1 MTNSIVNFK
10 LDTNQVEQKL
20 QKEARTMN
28 QIAEPLK
35 IKKTTFKN
43 RIIKG
48 AMSEA
53 LANQAGQPNHLHLG
67 LYEAWAK
74 GGLGCAI
81 TGNVMVDY
89 RAKNEPG
96 VVVMET
102 ERDLTKLK
110 EWADVGKKYGMV
122 QLIQLS
128 HPGRQC
134 PKGLNKETVA
144 PSAVPFSSLLATT
157 FATPRVLREDEILD
171 IIQRFATSAVI
182 CEKAGFEGIQLH
194 GAHGYLISEFLSP
207 LTNKRSDQWG
217 GSIENRMRFLL
228 EIYKAVRA
236 ATSDDFIISVK
247 LNSAD
252 FQRGGITEE
261 EVVAVF
267 KAIDAAG
274 IDLIEISG
282 GTYEAPAMAGAK
294 AEKRKQSSIAR
305 EAYFLDFA
313 EKIRKEVKC
322 HLMVTGGFRT
332 VVGMNAALDSG
343 ACEFIG
349 IARPLAV
356 ETDLTDR
363 LIAGKDVRYAVE
375 QIKTG
380 IPFVDKMAIM
390 EIIWY
395 AAQFKAI
402 GEGKKPNPKLSPFK
416 VFLGYAKNNI
426 KAVVQGRINSR
437 KSA

>member
-1 MTNSIVNFK
+1 
-10 LDTNQVEQKL
+10 
-20 QKEARTMN
+20 MN

-81 TGNVMVDY
+81 TGNVMVDA

-96 VVVMET
+96 VVIVET
-102 ERDLTKLK
+102 ERDLAKLK
-110 EWADVGKKYGMV
+110 QWADLGKQHGMV

-144 PSAVPFSSLLATT
+144 PSAVPFSAMLATT
-157 FATPRVLREDEILD
+157 FATPRALREDEILD
-171 IIQRFATSAVI
+171 LIQRFATSAAI
-182 CEKAGFEGIQLH
+182 CEKAGFEGVQLH

-207 LTNKRSDQWG
+207 LTNKRTDQWG
-217 GSIENRMRFLL
+217 GSIENRTRFLL

-236 ATSDDFIISVK
+236 ATSESFIISVK

-252 FQRGGITEE
+252 FQKGGITEE
-261 EVVAVF
+261 EVISVF
-267 KAIDAAG
+267 KAIDEAG

-294 AEKRKQSSIAR
+294 SNQRKESTIAR

-322 HLMVTGGFRT
+322 KLMVTGGFRT
-332 VVGMNAALDSG
+332 VKGMNAALESG
-343 ACEFIG
+343 ACDFIG

-363 LIAGKDVRYAVE
+363 LIAGQDVKYAVNP
-375 QIKTG
+375 IKTG

-402 GEGKKPNPKLSPFK
+402 GEGKAPNPKLSPLK
-416 VFLGYAKNNI
+416 VFLNYAKGNI
-426 KAVVQGRINSR
+426 KAIIQGKVNSR

>member
-1 MTNSIVNFK
+1 MSHIAAP
-10 LDTNQVEQKL
+10 L
-20 QKEARTMN
+20 QIRN
-28 QIAEPLK
+28 
-35 IKKTTFKN
+35 TTFKN

-53 LANQAGQPNHLHLG
+53 LANHAGQPNRLHLG

-81 TGNVMVDY
+81 TGNVMVDF

-96 VVVMET
+96 VVVVES
-102 ERDLTKLK
+102 ERDMAELSQ
-110 EWADVGKKYGMV
+110 WAALGKQYGMV
-122 QLIQLS
+122 QLVQLS

-144 PSAVPFSSLLATT
+144 PSAVPFSPMLATT
-157 FATPRVLREDEILD
+157 FGTPRELREDEILD
-171 IIQRFATSAVI
+171 IIQRFARAAQI
-182 CEKAGFEGIQLH
+182 CEKAGFEGVQLH
-194 GAHGYLISEFLSP
+194 GAHGYLISQFLSP
-207 LTNKRSDQWG
+207 LTNKRQDQWG

-228 EIYKAVRA
+228 EIYQAVRA
-236 ATSDDFIISVK
+236 ATSDNFIISVK

-261 EVVAVF
+261 DVITVF

-294 AEKRKQSSIAR
+294 EDKRKASTIAR

-313 EKIRKEVKC
+313 EKIRQQVSC

-332 VVGMNAALDSG
+332 AQGMNAALDSG
-343 ACEFIG
+343 ACDFIG
-349 IARPLAV
+349 IARPFAV
-356 ETDLTDR
+356 ETDLTER
-363 LIAGKDVRYAVE
+363 LLVGQDVRYAVDK
-375 QIKTG
+375 IKTG
-380 IPFVDKMAIM
+380 IPMVDKMAIM

-395 AAQFKAI
+395 AAQFKTIAQ
-402 GEGKKPNPKLSPFK
+402 GKQPNPKLSPLK
-416 VFLGYAKNNI
+416 VFFHYVKGNL
-426 KAVVQGRINSR
+426 KAVIQGQINSR

>member
-1 MTNSIVNFK
+1 MSH
-10 LDTNQVEQKL
+10 LA
-20 QKEARTMN
+20 EATTIRN
-28 QIAEPLK
+28 
-35 IKKTTFKN
+35 TTFKN
-43 RIIKG
+43 RIIKA

-53 LANQAGQPNHLHLG
+53 LANDAGQPSQLHFN

-81 TGNVMVDY
+81 TGNVMVDF

-96 VVVMET
+96 VVVVES
-102 ERDLTKLK
+102 ERDLAKLQQ
-110 EWADVGKKYGMV
+110 WAELGKKYGMV

-144 PSAVPFSSLLATT
+144 PSAVAFSPMLATT
-157 FATPRVLREDEILD
+157 FGTPRELREDEIHD
-171 IIQRFATSAVI
+171 ILQRFATSAQI

-194 GAHGYLISEFLSP
+194 GAHGYLISQFLSP
-207 LTNKRSDQWG
+207 LTNKRQDQWG

-236 ATSDDFIISVK
+236 ATSDQFIISVK

-261 EVVAVF
+261 EVVTVF

-294 AEKRKQSSIAR
+294 EDKRKASTIAR

-313 EKIRKEVKC
+313 EKIRKEVQC

-332 VVGMNAALDSG
+332 VEGMNAALDSG

-363 LIAGKDVRYAVE
+363 LIAGQDVRYAVNK
-375 QIKTG
+375 IKTG
-380 IPFVDKMAIM
+380 IPMVDKMAIM
-390 EIIWY
+390 EIIWD
-395 AAQFKAI
+395 AAQFKDLAR
-402 GEGKKPNPKLSPFK
+402 GKRPNPKLSPLK
-416 VFLGYAKNNI
+416 VFLKYAKNNI
-426 KAVVQGRINSR
+426 TAIIKGQINSR
-437 KSA
+437 RSA

>member
-1 MTNSIVNFK
+1 MS
-10 LDTNQVEQKL
+10 
-20 QKEARTMN
+20 
-28 QIAEPLK
+28 QIAEQ
-35 IKKTTFKN
+35 IQIRNTTFKN
-43 RIIKG
+43 RVIKG

-53 LANQAGQPNHLHLG
+53 LANTAGEPNHLHLG
-67 LYEAWAK
+67 LYGAWAK

-81 TGNVMVDY
+81 TGNVMVDA

-96 VVVMET
+96 VVIVET
-102 ERDLTKLK
+102 ERDLAKLK
-110 EWADVGKKYGMV
+110 QWADLGKQHGMV

-144 PSAVPFSSLLATT
+144 PSAVPFSAMLATT
-157 FATPRVLREDEILD
+157 FATPRALREDEILD
-171 IIQRFATSAVI
+171 LIQRFATSAVI
-182 CEKAGFEGIQLH
+182 CEKAGFEGVQLH

-207 LTNKRSDQWG
+207 LTNKRTDQWG
-217 GSIENRMRFLL
+217 GSIENRTRFLL

-236 ATSDDFIISVK
+236 ATSENFIISVK

-252 FQRGGITEE
+252 FQKGGITEE
-261 EVVAVF
+261 EVISVF
-267 KAIDAAG
+267 KAIDEAG

-294 AEKRKQSSIAR
+294 SNQRKESTIAR

-322 HLMVTGGFRT
+322 KLMVTGGFRT
-332 VVGMNAALDSG
+332 VKGMNAALESG
-343 ACEFIG
+343 ACDFIG

-363 LIAGKDVRYAVE
+363 LIAGQDVKYAVNA
-375 QIKTG
+375 IKTG

-402 GEGKKPNPKLSPFK
+402 GEGKAPNPKLSPLK
-416 VFLGYAKNNI
+416 VFLNYAKGNI
-426 KAVVQGRINSR
+426 KAIIQGKVNSR

>member
-1 MTNSIVNFK
+1 MS
-10 LDTNQVEQKL
+10 
-20 QKEARTMN
+20 
-28 QIAEPLK
+28 QIAEQ
-35 IKKTTFKN
+35 IQIRNTTFKN

-53 LANQAGQPNHLHLG
+53 LANMAGEPNHLHLG
-67 LYEAWAK
+67 LYAAWAK

-96 VVVMET
+96 VVVVEN
-102 ERDLTKLK
+102 ERDLAKLK
-110 EWADVGKKYGMV
+110 QWADLGKQHGMV

-134 PKGLNKETVA
+134 PKGLNRETVA
-144 PSAVPFSSLLATT
+144 PSAVPFSAMLSTT
-157 FATPRVLREDEILD
+157 FATPRELREDEILD
-171 IIQRFATSAVI
+171 IIQRFATSAAV
-182 CEKAGFEGIQLH
+182 CEKAGFEGVQLH

-207 LTNKRSDQWG
+207 LTNNRQDQWG
-217 GSIENRMRFLL
+217 GSIENRTRFLL

-236 ATSDDFIISVK
+236 ATSNDFIISVK

-252 FQRGGITEE
+252 FQKGGITEQ
-261 EVVAVF
+261 EVVSVF
-267 KAIDAAG
+267 KAIDEAG

-294 AEKRKQSSIAR
+294 SNQRKESTIAR

-313 EKIRKEVKC
+313 EMIRKHVNCK
-322 HLMVTGGFRT
+322 LMVTGGFRT
-332 VVGMNAALDSG
+332 VKGMNDALSSG
-343 ACEFIG
+343 ACDFIG
-349 IARPLAV
+349 LARPLAV

-363 LIAGKDVRYAVE
+363 LIAGNDVRYAVKP
-375 QIKTG
+375 IKTG
-380 IPFVDKMAIM
+380 IPLVDKMAIM

-402 GEGKKPNPKLSPFK
+402 GEGKSPNPNLSPLK
-416 VFLGYAKNNI
+416 VFFKYLKGNLT
-426 KAVVQGRINSR
+426 AVVKGQLNSR

>member
-1 MTNSIVNFK
+1 MSKIADSI
-10 LDTNQVEQKL
+10 
-20 QKEARTMN
+20 
-28 QIAEPLK
+28 QIRN
-35 IKKTTFKN
+35 TTFKN

-53 LANQAGQPNHLHLG
+53 LANVAGEPNDLHLG
-67 LYEAWAK
+67 LYDAWGV

-81 TGNVMVDY
+81 TGNVMVDF

-96 VVVMET
+96 VVVVEN
-102 ERDLTKLK
+102 ERDLPKLK
-110 EWADVGKKYGMV
+110 AWAELGKRHGMV

-144 PSAVPFSSLLATT
+144 PSAVPFSALLSTT
-157 FATPRVLREDEILD
+157 FATPRALEHEEILD
-171 IIQRFATSAVI
+171 LIQRFATSAAV
-182 CEKAGFEGIQLH
+182 CEKAGFEGVQLH

-207 LTNKRSDQWG
+207 LTNKRRDEWG

-236 ATSDDFIISVK
+236 ATSEDFIISVK

-261 EVVAVF
+261 EVIQVF
-267 KAIDAAG
+267 KAIDDAG

-294 AEKRKQSSIAR
+294 AEQRKSSTIAR

-322 HLMVTGGFRT
+322 KLMVTGGFRT
-332 VVGMNAALDSG
+332 VKGMNDALASG
-343 ACEFIG
+343 ACDFIG

-363 LIAGKDVRYAVE
+363 LIAGQDVRYAVKP
-375 QIKTG
+375 IKTG
-380 IPFVDKMAIM
+380 IPFIDKMAIM

-402 GEGKKPNPKLSPFK
+402 GKGEQPNPKLSPLK
-416 VFLGYAKNNI
+416 VFLSYAKGNVKSI
-426 KAVVQGRINSR
+426 IQGRVNSR

>member
-1 MTNSIVNFK
+1 MSHLAEAISIRN
-10 LDTNQVEQKL
+10 T
-20 QKEARTMN
+20 
-28 QIAEPLK
+28 P
-35 IKKTTFKN
+35 FKN

-53 LANQAGQPNHLHLG
+53 LANDAGQPGQLHLG

-81 TGNVMVDY
+81 TGNVMVDF

-96 VVVMET
+96 VVVIES
-102 ERDLTKLK
+102 ERDLVQLK
-110 EWADVGKKYGMV
+110 QWAEIGKQHGMV

-144 PSAVPFSSLLATT
+144 PSAVPFSPMLATT
-157 FATPRVLREDEILD
+157 FGTPRELLEEEILD
-171 IIQRFATSAVI
+171 IIQRFATSAQI
-182 CEKAGFEGIQLH
+182 CEKAGFEGVQLH
-194 GAHGYLISEFLSP
+194 GAHGYLISQFLSP
-207 LTNKRSDQWG
+207 LTNKRQDQWG

-236 ATSDDFIISVK
+236 VTSDRFIISVK

-252 FQRGGITEE
+252 FQRGGITED
-261 EVVAVF
+261 EVIAVF
-267 KAIDAAG
+267 KAIDTAG

-294 AEKRKQSSIAR
+294 ADKRKISTIAR

-313 EKIRKEVKC
+313 EQIRQQVKC

-332 VVGMNAALDSG
+332 VEGMNAALDSG
-343 ACEFIG
+343 ACDFIG

-356 ETDLTDR
+356 ETDLTNR
-363 LIAGKDVRYAVE
+363 LIAGEDVRYAVDK
-375 QIKTG
+375 IKTG
-380 IPFVDKMAIM
+380 IPMVDKMAIM

-395 AAQFKAI
+395 AAQFKEIAR
-402 GEGKKPNPKLSPFK
+402 GKRPNPKLSPLK
-416 VFLGYAKNNI
+416 VFFKYAKGNI
-426 KAVVQGRINSR
+426 TAMIKGRVNSR
-437 KSA
+437 RSA

>member
-1 MTNSIVNFK
+1 MSHIAAP
-10 LDTNQVEQKL
+10 L
-20 QKEARTMN
+20 QIRN
-28 QIAEPLK
+28 
-35 IKKTTFKN
+35 TTFKN

-53 LANQAGQPNHLHLG
+53 LANHAGQPNRLHLG

-81 TGNVMVDY
+81 TGNVMVDF

-96 VVVMET
+96 VVVVES
-102 ERDLTKLK
+102 ERDMAELSQ
-110 EWADVGKKYGMV
+110 WAALGKQYRMV
-122 QLIQLS
+122 QLVQLS

-144 PSAVPFSSLLATT
+144 PSAVPFSPMLATT
-157 FATPRVLREDEILD
+157 FGTPRELREDEILD
-171 IIQRFATSAVI
+171 IIQRFARAAQV
-182 CEKAGFEGIQLH
+182 CEKVGFEGVQLH
-194 GAHGYLISEFLSP
+194 GAHGYLISQFLSP
-207 LTNKRSDQWG
+207 LTNKRQDQWG
-217 GSIENRMRFLL
+217 GSVENRMRFLL
-228 EIYKAVRA
+228 EIYQAVRA
-236 ATSDDFIISVK
+236 ATSDNFIISVK

-261 EVVAVF
+261 DVIAVF

-294 AEKRKQSSIAR
+294 EDKRKASTIAR

-313 EKIRKEVKC
+313 EKIRQQVSC

-332 VVGMNAALDSG
+332 AQGMNAALDSG
-343 ACEFIG
+343 ACDFIG
-349 IARPLAV
+349 IARPFAV
-356 ETDLTDR
+356 ETDLTER
-363 LIAGKDVRYAVE
+363 LLVGQDVRYAVDK
-375 QIKTG
+375 IKTG
-380 IPFVDKMAIM
+380 IPMVDKMAIM

-395 AAQFKAI
+395 AAQFKTIAQ
-402 GEGKKPNPKLSPFK
+402 GKQPNPKLSPLK
-416 VFLGYAKNNI
+416 VFFHYVKGNL
-426 KAVVQGRINSR
+426 KAVIQGQINSR

>member
-1 MTNSIVNFK
+1 MS
-10 LDTNQVEQKL
+10 
-20 QKEARTMN
+20 
-28 QIAEPLK
+28 QIADS
-35 IKKTTFKN
+35 IQIRNTTFKN

-53 LANQAGQPNHLHLG
+53 LANYDGQPNDLHIG

-81 TGNVMVDY
+81 TGNVMVNIA
-89 RAKNEPG
+89 AKNEPG
-96 VVVMET
+96 VVVIET
-102 ERDLTKLK
+102 ERDLAKLQQ
-110 EWADVGKKYGMV
+110 WAAVGKKYGMV

-144 PSAVPFSSLLATT
+144 PSAVPFSPMLATM
-157 FATPRVLREDEILD
+157 FGTPRELKHEEILD
-171 IIQRFATSAVI
+171 IIQRFATAAAI
-182 CEKAGFEGIQLH
+182 CEKAGFEGVQLH
-194 GAHGYLISEFLSP
+194 GAHGYLISQFLSP
-207 LTNKRSDQWG
+207 LTNKRTDQWG
-217 GSIENRMRFLL
+217 GSIENRSRFLL

-236 ATSDDFIISVK
+236 ATSENFIISVK

-261 EVVAVF
+261 DVITVF

-294 AEKRKQSSIAR
+294 AESRKASTIAR
-305 EAYFLDFA
+305 EAYFLEFA
-313 EKIRKEVKC
+313 EKIRQHVSCK
-322 HLMVTGGFRT
+322 LMVTGGFRT
-332 VVGMNAALDSG
+332 VAGMNAALESG
-343 ACEFIG
+343 ACDFIG

-363 LIAGKDVRYAVE
+363 LIAGNDVRYAVN

-380 IPFVDKMAIM
+380 IPMVDKMAIM

-402 GEGKKPNPKLSPFK
+402 GQGKKPNPKLSPLL
-416 VFLGYAKNNI
+416 VFLKYAKGNI
-426 KAVVQGRINSR
+426 KAVMKGRVNSR

>member
-1 MTNSIVNFK
+1 MSH
-10 LDTNQVEQKL
+10 LA
-20 QKEARTMN
+20 EATTIGN
-28 QIAEPLK
+28 I
-35 IKKTTFKN
+35 TFKN
-43 RIIKG
+43 RIIKA

-53 LANQAGQPNHLHLG
+53 LANDAGQPSQLHFN

-81 TGNVMVDY
+81 TGNVMVDF

-96 VVVMET
+96 VVVIES
-102 ERDLTKLK
+102 ERDLAKLQQ
-110 EWADVGKKYGMV
+110 WAEIGKQHGMV

-144 PSAVPFSSLLATT
+144 PSAVPFSPVLATT
-157 FATPRVLREDEILD
+157 FGTPRELGEDEILD
-171 IIQRFATSAVI
+171 IIQRFATSAQI
-182 CEKAGFEGIQLH
+182 CEKAGFEGVQLH
-194 GAHGYLISEFLSP
+194 GAHGYLISQFLSP
-207 LTNKRSDQWG
+207 LTNKRQDQWG

-236 ATSDDFIISVK
+236 ATSEQFIISVK

-252 FQRGGITEE
+252 FQRGGITED
-261 EVVAVF
+261 EVIAVF
-267 KAIDAAG
+267 KAIDEAG

-294 AEKRKQSSIAR
+294 ADKRKVSTIAR

-313 EKIRKEVKC
+313 ENIRKQVKC

-332 VVGMNAALDSG
+332 VAGMNAALDSG

-363 LIAGKDVRYAVE
+363 LIAGQDVRYAVDK
-375 QIKTG
+375 IKTG
-380 IPFVDKMAIM
+380 IPMVDKMAIM

-395 AAQFKAI
+395 AAQFKDIAQ
-402 GEGKKPNPKLSPFK
+402 GKRPNPKLSPLK
-416 VFLGYAKNNI
+416 VFFKYATGNI
-426 KAVVQGRINSR
+426 TAIIKGQINSR
-437 KSA
+437 RSA

>member
-1 MTNSIVNFK
+1 MSH
-10 LDTNQVEQKL
+10 LA
-20 QKEARTMN
+20 EATTIGN
-28 QIAEPLK
+28 V
-35 IKKTTFKN
+35 TFKN
-43 RIIKG
+43 RIIKA

-53 LANQAGQPNHLHLG
+53 LANDAGQPSQLHFN

-81 TGNVMVDY
+81 TGNVMVDF

-96 VVVMET
+96 VVVIES
-102 ERDLTKLK
+102 ERDLAKLQQ
-110 EWADVGKKYGMV
+110 WAEIGKQHGMV

-144 PSAVPFSSLLATT
+144 PSAVPFSPVLATT
-157 FATPRVLREDEILD
+157 FGTPRELGEDEILD
-171 IIQRFATSAVI
+171 IIQRFATSAQI
-182 CEKAGFEGIQLH
+182 CEKAGFEGVQLH
-194 GAHGYLISEFLSP
+194 GAHGYLISQFLSP
-207 LTNKRSDQWG
+207 LTNKRQDQWG

-236 ATSDDFIISVK
+236 ATSDQFIISVK

-252 FQRGGITEE
+252 FQRGGITED
-261 EVVAVF
+261 EVIAVF
-267 KAIDAAG
+267 KAIDEAG

-294 AEKRKQSSIAR
+294 ADKRKVSTIAR

-313 EKIRKEVKC
+313 ENIRKQVKC

-332 VVGMNAALDSG
+332 VAGMNAALDSG

-363 LIAGKDVRYAVE
+363 LIAGQDVRYAVDK
-375 QIKTG
+375 IKTG
-380 IPFVDKMAIM
+380 IPMVDKMAIM

-395 AAQFKAI
+395 AAQFKEIAQ
-402 GEGKKPNPKLSPFK
+402 GKRPNPKLSPLK
-416 VFLGYAKNNI
+416 VFLKYATGNI
-426 KAVVQGRINSR
+426 TAIVKGQINSR
-437 KSA
+437 RSA

>member
-1 MTNSIVNFK
+1 MSH
-10 LDTNQVEQKL
+10 LA
-20 QKEARTMN
+20 EAISVRN
-28 QIAEPLK
+28 V
-35 IKKTTFKN
+35 TFKN

-53 LANQAGQPNHLHLG
+53 LANYEGQPNHLHFG

-81 TGNVMVDY
+81 TGNVMVDF

-96 VVVMET
+96 VVVVET
-102 ERDLTKLK
+102 ERDLPALK
-110 EWADVGKKYGMV
+110 KWADIGKQYGMV

-134 PKGLNKETVA
+134 PKGLNKETVSA
-144 PSAVPFSSLLATT
+144 SAVPFSPLLATT
-157 FATPRVLREDEILD
+157 FGTPRELREEEILD
-171 IIQRFATSAVI
+171 IIHRFAEAARI
-182 CEKAGFEGIQLH
+182 CEKAGFEGVQLH
-194 GAHGYLISEFLSP
+194 GAHGYLISQFLSP
-207 LTNKRSDQWG
+207 LTNKRQDQWG

-236 ATSDDFIISVK
+236 ATSESFIVSVK

-261 EVVAVF
+261 EVIQVF
-267 KAIDAAG
+267 KAIDDAG
-274 IDLIEISG
+274 IDLIEVSG

-294 AEKRKQSSIAR
+294 ADKRKVSTIAR

-313 EKIRKEVKC
+313 EKVRKEVKC
-322 HLMVTGGFRT
+322 HIMVTGGFRT
-332 VVGMNAALDSG
+332 VSGMNAALDSG

-363 LIAGKDVRYAVE
+363 LIAGQDVRYAVE

-380 IPFVDKMAIM
+380 IPMVDKMAIM
-390 EIIWY
+390 EILWY

-402 GEGKKPNPKLSPFK
+402 GEGKKPNPKLSPLK
-416 VFLGYAKNNI
+416 VFFHYAKNNV
-426 KAVVQGRINSR
+426 KAVIQGRVNSR

>member
-1 MTNSIVNFK
+1 MTMS
-10 LDTNQVEQKL
+10 
-20 QKEARTMN
+20 
-28 QIAEPLK
+28 QIADS
-35 IKKTTFKN
+35 IQIRNTTFKN

-53 LANQAGQPNHLHLG
+53 LANDAGQPNDLLIG

-74 GGLGCAI
+74 GSLGCAI
-81 TGNVMVDY
+81 TGNVMVNVG
-89 RAKNEPG
+89 AKNEPG
-96 VVVMET
+96 VVAIET
-102 ERDLTKLK
+102 ERDLEKLK
-110 EWADVGKKYGMV
+110 QWAAVGKKHGMV

-144 PSAVPFSSLLATT
+144 PSAVPFSPMLAAM
-157 FATPRVLREDEILD
+157 FGTPRELKHEEILD
-171 IIQRFATSAVI
+171 IIQRFATAAAV
-182 CEKAGFEGIQLH
+182 CEKAGFEGVQLH
-194 GAHGYLISEFLSP
+194 GAHGYLISQFLSP
-207 LTNKRSDQWG
+207 LTNKRTDQWG
-217 GSIENRMRFLL
+217 GSIENRMRFL
-228 EIYKAVRA
+228 IDAYQAVRD
-236 ATSDDFIISVK
+236 ATSENFIISVK

-261 EVVAVF
+261 DVITVF

-274 IDLIEISG
+274 IDIIEISG

-294 AEKRKQSSIAR
+294 AEKRKASTIAR
-305 EAYFLDFA
+305 EAYFLEFA
-313 EKIRKEVKC
+313 EKIRQHVACK
-322 HLMVTGGFRT
+322 LMVTGGFRT
-332 VVGMNAALDSG
+332 VEGMNAALESG
-343 ACEFIG
+343 ACDFIG

-356 ETDLTDR
+356 EVDLTDR
-363 LIAGKDVRYAVE
+363 LIAGHDVRYAVN

-402 GEGKKPNPKLSPFK
+402 GQGKKPNPKLSPLL
-416 VFLGYAKNNI
+416 VFLNYAKGNI
-426 KAVVQGRINSR
+426 KAVVKGRVNSR

>member
-1 MTNSIVNFK
+1 MIMS
-10 LDTNQVEQKL
+10 
-20 QKEARTMN
+20 
-28 QIAEPLK
+28 QIADS
-35 IKKTTFKN
+35 IQIRNTTFKN

-53 LANQAGQPNHLHLG
+53 LANDAGQPNDVLIG

-74 GGLGCAI
+74 GGLGCAV
-81 TGNVMVDY
+81 TGNVMVNIE
-89 RAKNEPG
+89 AKNEPG
-96 VVVMET
+96 VVAIET
-102 ERDLTKLK
+102 ERDLEKLK
-110 EWADVGKKYGMV
+110 QWAAVGKKYGMV

-144 PSAVPFSSLLATT
+144 PSAVPFSPVLATM
-157 FATPRVLREDEILD
+157 FGTPRELTHEEILD
-171 IIQRFATSAVI
+171 IVQRFATAAAV
-182 CEKAGFEGIQLH
+182 CEKAGFEGVQFH
-194 GAHGYLISEFLSP
+194 GAHGYLISQFLSP
-207 LTNKRSDQWG
+207 LTNKRTDQWG

-228 EIYKAVRA
+228 EIYRAVRA
-236 ATSDDFIISVK
+236 ATSEDFIISVK

-261 EVVAVF
+261 DVITVF

-274 IDLIEISG
+274 VDIIEISG
-282 GTYEAPAMAGAK
+282 GTYEAPAMAGVK
-294 AEKRKQSSIAR
+294 AEKRKASTIAR
-305 EAYFLDFA
+305 EAYFLEFA
-313 EKIRKEVKC
+313 EKIREHVSCK
-322 HLMVTGGFRT
+322 LMVTGGFRT
-332 VVGMNAALDSG
+332 VAGMNAALASG
-343 ACEFIG
+343 ACDFIG

-356 ETDLTDR
+356 EPDLPAR
-363 LIAGKDVRYAVE
+363 LIAGHDVRYAVKP
-375 QIKTG
+375 IKTG

-402 GEGKKPNPKLSPFK
+402 GLGKKPNPKLSPLL
-416 VFLGYAKNNI
+416 VFLNYAKGNI
-426 KAVVQGRINSR
+426 KAVVKGRVNSR

>member
-1 MTNSIVNFK
+1 MS
-10 LDTNQVEQKL
+10 
-20 QKEARTMN
+20 
-28 QIAEPLK
+28 QIAEQ
-35 IKKTTFKN
+35 IQIRNTTFKN
-43 RIIKG
+43 RVIKG

-53 LANQAGQPNHLHLG
+53 LANTVGEPNHLHLG
-67 LYEAWAK
+67 LYKAWAE

-81 TGNVMVDY
+81 TGNVMVDA

-96 VVVMET
+96 VVIVET
-102 ERDLTKLK
+102 ERDLAKLK
-110 EWADVGKKYGMV
+110 QWADLGKQHGMV

-144 PSAVPFSSLLATT
+144 PSAVPFSAMLATT
-157 FATPRVLREDEILD
+157 FATPRALREDEILD
-171 IIQRFATSAVI
+171 LIQRFATSAAI
-182 CEKAGFEGIQLH
+182 CEKAGFEGVQLH

-207 LTNKRSDQWG
+207 LTNKRTDQWG
-217 GSIENRMRFLL
+217 GSIENRTRFLL

-236 ATSDDFIISVK
+236 ATSENFIISVK

-252 FQRGGITEE
+252 FQKGGITEE
-261 EVVAVF
+261 EVISVF
-267 KAIDAAG
+267 KAIDEAG

-294 AEKRKQSSIAR
+294 SNQRKESTIAR

-322 HLMVTGGFRT
+322 KLMVTGGFRT
-332 VVGMNAALDSG
+332 VQGMNAALESG
-343 ACEFIG
+343 ACDFIG

-363 LIAGKDVRYAVE
+363 LIAGQDVKYAVNP
-375 QIKTG
+375 IKTG

-402 GEGKKPNPKLSPFK
+402 GEGKAPNPKLSPLK
-416 VFLGYAKNNI
+416 VFLNYAKGNI
-426 KAVVQGRINSR
+426 KAIIQGKVNSR

>member
-1 MTNSIVNFK
+1 MSH
-10 LDTNQVEQKL
+10 LA
-20 QKEARTMN
+20 EA
-28 QIAEPLK
+28 
-35 IKKTTFKN
+35 TTIRNIPFKN

-53 LANQAGQPNHLHLG
+53 LANDAGQPSQLHFN

-81 TGNVMVDY
+81 SGNVMVDF

-96 VVVMET
+96 VVVIES
-102 ERDLTKLK
+102 ERDLAQLK
-110 EWADVGKKYGMV
+110 QWAEVGKQYGMV

-144 PSAVPFSSLLATT
+144 PSAVPFSPMLATT
-157 FATPRVLREDEILD
+157 FGTPRELREDEILD
-171 IIQRFATSAVI
+171 IIQRFATSAQI
-182 CEKAGFEGIQLH
+182 CEKAGFEGVQLH
-194 GAHGYLISEFLSP
+194 GAHGYLISQFLSP
-207 LTNKRSDQWG
+207 LTNKRQDQWG

-236 ATSDDFIISVK
+236 VTSDQFIISVK

-252 FQRGGITEE
+252 FQRGGITED
-261 EVVAVF
+261 EVIAVF

-294 AEKRKQSSIAR
+294 VDKRKVSTIAR

-313 EKIRKEVKC
+313 EQIRQQVKC

-332 VVGMNAALDSG
+332 VAGMNAALDSG

-363 LIAGKDVRYAVE
+363 LIAGHDVRYAVDK
-375 QIKTG
+375 IKTG
-380 IPFVDKMAIM
+380 IPMVDKMAIM

-395 AAQFKAI
+395 AAQFKDIAQ
-402 GEGKKPNPKLSPFK
+402 GKRPNPKLSPLK
-416 VFLGYAKNNI
+416 VFFKYAKGNI
-426 KAVVQGRINSR
+426 TAMIKGRINSR
-437 KSA
+437 RSA

>member
-1 MTNSIVNFK
+1 MSH
-10 LDTNQVEQKL
+10 LA
-20 QKEARTMN
+20 EA
-28 QIAEPLK
+28 
-35 IKKTTFKN
+35 TTIRNTPFKN
-43 RIIKG
+43 RIIKA

-53 LANQAGQPNHLHLG
+53 LANDAGQPSQLHFN

-81 TGNVMVDY
+81 SGNVMVDF

-96 VVVMET
+96 VVVIES
-102 ERDLTKLK
+102 ERDLAQLK
-110 EWADVGKKYGMV
+110 QWADVGKQYGMV

-144 PSAVPFSSLLATT
+144 PSAVPFSPMLATT
-157 FATPRVLREDEILD
+157 FGTPRELREDEILD
-171 IIQRFATSAVI
+171 IIQRFATSAQI
-182 CEKAGFEGIQLH
+182 CEKAGFEGVQLH
-194 GAHGYLISEFLSP
+194 GAHGYLISQFLSP
-207 LTNKRSDQWG
+207 LTNKRQDQWG
-217 GSIENRMRFLL
+217 GPIENRMRFLL

-236 ATSDDFIISVK
+236 VTSDQFIISVK

-252 FQRGGITEE
+252 FQRGGITED
-261 EVVAVF
+261 EVVVVF

-294 AEKRKQSSIAR
+294 ADKRKVSTIAR

-313 EKIRKEVKC
+313 EQIRQQVKC

-332 VVGMNAALDSG
+332 VAGMNAALDSG
-343 ACEFIG
+343 ACDFIG

-363 LIAGKDVRYAVE
+363 LIAGHDVRYAVDK
-375 QIKTG
+375 IKTG
-380 IPFVDKMAIM
+380 IPMVDKMAIM

-395 AAQFKAI
+395 AAQFKDIAQ
-402 GEGKKPNPKLSPFK
+402 GKRPNPKLSPLK
-416 VFLGYAKNNI
+416 VFFKYAKGNI
-426 KAVVQGRINSR
+426 TAMIKGRINSR
-437 KSA
+437 RSA

>member
-1 MTNSIVNFK
+1 MEFQMSHLAESI
-10 LDTNQVEQKL
+10 
-20 QKEARTMN
+20 
-28 QIAEPLK
+28 QIRG
-35 IKKTTFKN
+35 TQFKN

-53 LANQAGQPNHLHLG
+53 LANTQGQPNHLHFG

-81 TGNVMVDY
+81 TGNVMVDL

-96 VVVMET
+96 VVGVES
-102 ERDLTKLK
+102 ERDLALLTQ
-110 EWADVGKKYGMV
+110 WAEVGKKHGMV
-122 QLIQLS
+122 QLVQLS

-144 PSAVPFSSLLATT
+144 PSAVPFSPMLATT
-157 FATPRVLREDEILD
+157 FGTPRALREDEILD
-171 IIQRFATSAVI
+171 IIQRFATAAAV
-182 CEKAGFEGIQLH
+182 CEKAGFEGVQLH
-194 GAHGYLISEFLSP
+194 GAHGYLISQFLSP
-207 LTNKRSDQWG
+207 LTNQRNDQWG
-217 GSIENRMRFLL
+217 GSVENRMRFLL

-236 ATSDDFIISVK
+236 ATSDQFIIAVK

-261 EVVAVF
+261 DVITVF

-274 IDLIEISG
+274 IDLIEVSG

-294 AEKRKQSSIAR
+294 EDKRKASTIAR

-313 EKIRKEVKC
+313 DKIRKEVKC

-332 VVGMNAALDSG
+332 VEAMNAALDSG
-343 ACEFIG
+343 ACEFVG
-349 IARPLAV
+349 IARPFAV
-356 ETDLTDR
+356 ETALADR
-363 LIAGKDVRYAVE
+363 LIAGQDVRYGVDK
-375 QIKTG
+375 IKTG
-380 IPFVDKMAIM
+380 IPMVDKMAIM

-402 GEGKKPNPKLSPFK
+402 GEGKQPNPKLSPLK
-416 VFLGYAKNNI
+416 VFFKYLKGNLTAVI
-426 KAVVQGRINSR
+426 KGRVNSR

>member
-1 MTNSIVNFK
+1 MSH
-10 LDTNQVEQKL
+10 LA
-20 QKEARTMN
+20 EA
-28 QIAEPLK
+28 
-35 IKKTTFKN
+35 TTIRNTPFKN
-43 RIIKG
+43 RIIKA

-53 LANQAGQPNHLHLG
+53 LANDAGQPSQLHFN

-81 TGNVMVDY
+81 TGNVMVDF

-96 VVVMET
+96 VVVVES
-102 ERDLTKLK
+102 ERDLAKLQQ
-110 EWADVGKKYGMV
+110 WAELGKKYGMV

-144 PSAVPFSSLLATT
+144 PSAVAFSPMLATT
-157 FATPRVLREDEILD
+157 FGTPRELREDEIYD
-171 IIQRFATSAVI
+171 IIQRFATSAQI

-194 GAHGYLISEFLSP
+194 GAHGYLISQFLSP
-207 LTNKRSDQWG
+207 LTNKRQDQWG

-228 EIYKAVRA
+228 EIYKAVRET
-236 ATSDDFIISVK
+236 TSDQFIISVK

-294 AEKRKQSSIAR
+294 EDKRKASTIAR

-313 EKIRKEVKC
+313 EKIRKEVQC

-332 VVGMNAALDSG
+332 VEGMNAALDSG
-343 ACEFIG
+343 ACDFIG

-363 LIAGKDVRYAVE
+363 LIAGQDVRYAVNK
-375 QIKTG
+375 IKTG
-380 IPFVDKMAIM
+380 IPMVDKMAIM

-395 AAQFKAI
+395 AAQFKDIAR
-402 GEGKKPNPKLSPFK
+402 GKRPNPKLSPLK
-416 VFLGYAKNNI
+416 VFLKYAKNNI
-426 KAVVQGRINSR
+426 TAIIKGQINSR
-437 KSA
+437 RSA

>member
-1 MTNSIVNFK
+1 MSHIAAP
-10 LDTNQVEQKL
+10 L
-20 QKEARTMN
+20 QIRN
-28 QIAEPLK
+28 
-35 IKKTTFKN
+35 TTFKN

-53 LANQAGQPNHLHLG
+53 LANHAGQPNRLHLG

-81 TGNVMVDY
+81 TGNVMVDF

-96 VVVMET
+96 VVVVES
-102 ERDLTKLK
+102 ERDMTELSQ
-110 EWADVGKKYGMV
+110 WAALGKQYGMV

-144 PSAVPFSSLLATT
+144 PSAVPFSPMLATT
-157 FATPRVLREDEILD
+157 FGTPRELREDEILD
-171 IIQRFATSAVI
+171 IIQRFARAAQI
-182 CEKAGFEGIQLH
+182 CEKAGFEGVQLH
-194 GAHGYLISEFLSP
+194 GAHGYLISQFLSP
-207 LTNKRSDQWG
+207 LTNKRQDQWG

-228 EIYKAVRA
+228 EIYQAVRA
-236 ATSDDFIISVK
+236 ATSDNFIISVK

-261 EVVAVF
+261 DVIAVF

-294 AEKRKQSSIAR
+294 EDKRKASTIAR

-313 EKIRKEVKC
+313 EKIRQQVSC

-332 VVGMNAALDSG
+332 AQGMNAALDSG
-343 ACEFIG
+343 ACDFIG
-349 IARPLAV
+349 IARPFAV
-356 ETDLTDR
+356 ETDLTER
-363 LIAGKDVRYAVE
+363 LLVGLDVRYAVDK
-375 QIKTG
+375 IKTG
-380 IPFVDKMAIM
+380 IPMVDKMAIM

-395 AAQFKAI
+395 AAQFKTIAQ
-402 GEGKKPNPKLSPFK
+402 GKQPNPKLSPLK
-416 VFLGYAKNNI
+416 VFFHYVKGNL
-426 KAVVQGRINSR
+426 KAVIQGQINSR

>member
-1 MTNSIVNFK
+1 MSHIAAP
-10 LDTNQVEQKL
+10 L
-20 QKEARTMN
+20 QIRN
-28 QIAEPLK
+28 
-35 IKKTTFKN
+35 TTFKN

-53 LANQAGQPNHLHLG
+53 LANHAGQPNRLHLG
-67 LYEAWAK
+67 LYDAWAK

-81 TGNVMVDY
+81 TGNVMVDF

-96 VVVMET
+96 VVVVES
-102 ERDLTKLK
+102 ERDMAELSQ
-110 EWADVGKKYGMV
+110 WAALGKQYGMV
-122 QLIQLS
+122 QLVQLS

-144 PSAVPFSSLLATT
+144 PSAVPFSPMLATT
-157 FATPRVLREDEILD
+157 FGTPRELREDEILD
-171 IIQRFATSAVI
+171 IIQRFARAAQV
-182 CEKAGFEGIQLH
+182 CEKAGFEGVQLH
-194 GAHGYLISEFLSP
+194 GAHGYLISQFLSP
-207 LTNKRSDQWG
+207 LTNKRQDQWG
-217 GSIENRMRFLL
+217 GSVENRMRFLL
-228 EIYKAVRA
+228 EIYQAVRA
-236 ATSDDFIISVK
+236 ATSDNFIISVK

-261 EVVAVF
+261 DVIAVF

-294 AEKRKQSSIAR
+294 EDKRKASTIAR

-313 EKIRKEVKC
+313 EKIRQQVSC

-332 VVGMNAALDSG
+332 AQGMNAALDSG
-343 ACEFIG
+343 ACDFIG
-349 IARPLAV
+349 IARPFAV
-356 ETDLTDR
+356 ETDLTER
-363 LIAGKDVRYAVE
+363 LLVGQDVRYAVDK
-375 QIKTG
+375 IKTG
-380 IPFVDKMAIM
+380 IPMVDKMAIM

-395 AAQFKAI
+395 AAQFKTIAQ
-402 GEGKKPNPKLSPFK
+402 GKQPNPKLSPLK
-416 VFLGYAKNNI
+416 VFFHYVKGNL
-426 KAVVQGRINSR
+426 KAVIQGQINSR

>member
-1 MTNSIVNFK
+1 MSHLAQSI
-10 LDTNQVEQKL
+10 
-20 QKEARTMN
+20 
-28 QIAEPLK
+28 QIK
-35 IKKTTFKN
+35 NTTFKN

-48 AMSEA
+48 AMCEA
-53 LANQAGQPNHLHLG
+53 LANHAGQPNHVLLG

-81 TGNVMVDY
+81 TGNVMVNIA
-89 RAKNEPG
+89 AKNEPG
-96 VVVMET
+96 VVAIET
-102 ERDLTKLK
+102 ERDLDTLK
-110 EWADVGKKYGMV
+110 EWANVGKKYGMV
-122 QLIQLS
+122 QLVQLS

-134 PKGLNKETVA
+134 PKGLNKETVSA
-144 PSAVPFSSLLATT
+144 SAVPFSPLLATT
-157 FATPRVLREDEILD
+157 FGTPRALREDEILD
-171 IIQRFATSAVI
+171 IIQRFAESARI
-182 CEKAGFEGIQLH
+182 CEKAGFEGVQLH
-194 GAHGYLISEFLSP
+194 GAHGYLISQFLSP
-207 LTNKRSDQWG
+207 LTNKRQDQWG

-236 ATSDDFIISVK
+236 KTSENFIVSVK

-252 FQRGGITEE
+252 FQRGGISEE
-261 EVVAVF
+261 EVVQVF

-274 IDLIEISG
+274 IDLIEVSG

-294 AEKRKQSSIAR
+294 ADKRKESSIAR

-332 VVGMNAALDSG
+332 AQGMNAALDSG
-343 ACEFIG
+343 ACEFVG

-356 ETDLTDR
+356 ETDVTNS
-363 LIAGKDVRYAVE
+363 LIAGRDVRYAVE

-390 EIIWY
+390 EILWY
-395 AAQFKAI
+395 AAQFRAI
-402 GEGKKPNPKLSPFK
+402 GEGKKPNPKLSPLK
-416 VFLGYAKNNI
+416 VFFNYAKNNV
-426 KAVVQGRINSR
+426 KAVIQGRVNSR

>member
-1 MTNSIVNFK
+1 MSHIAAS
-10 LDTNQVEQKL
+10 L
-20 QKEARTMN
+20 QIRN
-28 QIAEPLK
+28 
-35 IKKTTFKN
+35 TTFKN

-53 LANQAGQPNHLHLG
+53 LANHAGQPNRLHLG

-81 TGNVMVDY
+81 TGNVMVDF

-96 VVVMET
+96 VVVVES
-102 ERDLTKLK
+102 ERDMAELSQ
-110 EWADVGKKYGMV
+110 WAALGKQYGMV
-122 QLIQLS
+122 QLVQLS

-144 PSAVPFSSLLATT
+144 PSAVPFSPMLATT
-157 FATPRVLREDEILD
+157 FGTPRELREDEILD
-171 IIQRFATSAVI
+171 IIQRFAHAAQV
-182 CEKAGFEGIQLH
+182 CEKAGFEGVQLH
-194 GAHGYLISEFLSP
+194 GAHGYLISQFLSP
-207 LTNKRSDQWG
+207 LTNKRQDQWG

-228 EIYKAVRA
+228 EIYQAVRA
-236 ATSDDFIISVK
+236 ATSDNFIISVK

-261 EVVAVF
+261 DVIAVF

-294 AEKRKQSSIAR
+294 EDKRKASTIAR

-313 EKIRKEVKC
+313 EKIRQQVSC

-332 VVGMNAALDSG
+332 AQGMNAALDSG
-343 ACEFIG
+343 ACDFIG
-349 IARPLAV
+349 IARPFAV
-356 ETDLTDR
+356 ETDLTER
-363 LIAGKDVRYAVE
+363 LLVGQDVRYAVDK
-375 QIKTG
+375 IKTG
-380 IPFVDKMAIM
+380 IPMVDKMAIM

-395 AAQFKAI
+395 AAQFKTIAQ
-402 GEGKKPNPKLSPFK
+402 GKQPNPKLSPLK
-416 VFLGYAKNNI
+416 VFFHYVKGNL
-426 KAVVQGRINSR
+426 KAVIQGQINSR

>member
-1 MTNSIVNFK
+1 MS
-10 LDTNQVEQKL
+10 QVAEQI
-20 QKEARTMN
+20 
-28 QIAEPLK
+28 QIRN
-35 IKKTTFKN
+35 TTFKN
-43 RIIKG
+43 RVIKG

-53 LANQAGQPNHLHLG
+53 LANTAGEPNHLHLG

-81 TGNVMVDY
+81 TGNVMVDA

-96 VVVMET
+96 VVIVET
-102 ERDLTKLK
+102 ERDLAKLK
-110 EWADVGKKYGMV
+110 QWADLGKQHGMV

-144 PSAVPFSSLLATT
+144 PSAVPFSAMLATT
-157 FATPRVLREDEILD
+157 FATPRALREDEILD
-171 IIQRFATSAVI
+171 LIQRFATSAAI
-182 CEKAGFEGIQLH
+182 CEKAGFEGVQLH

-207 LTNKRSDQWG
+207 LTNKRTDQWG
-217 GSIENRMRFLL
+217 GSIENRTRFLL

-236 ATSDDFIISVK
+236 ATSENFIISVK

-252 FQRGGITEE
+252 FQKGGITEE
-261 EVVAVF
+261 EVISVF
-267 KAIDAAG
+267 KAIDEAG

-294 AEKRKQSSIAR
+294 SNQRKESTIAR

-322 HLMVTGGFRT
+322 KLMVTGGFRT
-332 VVGMNAALDSG
+332 VKGMNAALESG
-343 ACEFIG
+343 ACDFIG

-363 LIAGKDVRYAVE
+363 LIAGQDVKYAVNP
-375 QIKTG
+375 IKTG

-402 GEGKKPNPKLSPFK
+402 GEGKAPNPKLSPLK
-416 VFLGYAKNNI
+416 VFLNYAKGNI
-426 KAVVQGRINSR
+426 KAIIQGKVNSR

>member
-1 MTNSIVNFK
+1 
-10 LDTNQVEQKL
+10 
-20 QKEARTMN
+20 MN
-28 QIAEPLK
+28 QLSSTFK
-35 IKKTTFKN
+35 IRNTTFKN

-53 LANQAGQPNHLHLG
+53 LANTAGEPNHLHLG

-81 TGNVMVDY
+81 TGNVMVDF

-96 VVVMET
+96 VVVIET
-102 ERDLTKLK
+102 ERDLAKLK
-110 EWADVGKKYGMV
+110 QWAEVGKKHGMV

-144 PSAVPFSSLLATT
+144 PSAVPFSPMLATT
-157 FATPRVLREDEILD
+157 FATPRELTETEILD
-171 IIQRFATSAVI
+171 IIQRFANAAAI
-182 CEKAGFEGIQLH
+182 CEKAGFEGVQLH

-207 LTNKRSDQWG
+207 LTNKRQDQWG
-217 GSIENRMRFLL
+217 GSIENRSRFLL
-228 EIYKAVRA
+228 EVYKAVRT
-236 ATSDDFIISVK
+236 ATSKDFLVTVK

-261 EVVAVF
+261 EVIYVF
-267 KAIDAAG
+267 KVIDEAG

-282 GTYEAPAMAGAK
+282 GSYEAPAMAGVK
-294 AEKRKQSSIAR
+294 ADKRKQSTIAR

-313 EKIRKEVKC
+313 ESIRKQVKC
-322 HLMVTGGFRT
+322 ALMVTGGFRT
-332 VVGMNAALDSG
+332 AKGMNDALASG
-343 ACEFIG
+343 ACDFIG
-349 IARPLAV
+349 LARPLAV
-356 ETDLTDR
+356 ETDLAHK
-363 LIAGKDVRYAVE
+363 LIAGQDVKYAVKP
-375 QIKTG
+375 IKTG
-380 IPFVDKMAIM
+380 IPMVDKMAIM

-402 GEGKKPNPKLSPFK
+402 GEGRAPNPKLSPLK
-416 VFLGYAKNNI
+416 VFFKYLKGNLT
-426 KAVVQGRINSR
+426 AVVKGQLNSR

>member
-1 MTNSIVNFK
+1 MS
-10 LDTNQVEQKL
+10 
-20 QKEARTMN
+20 
-28 QIAEPLK
+28 QIADS
-35 IKKTTFKN
+35 IQIRNTTFKN

-53 LANQAGQPNHLHLG
+53 LANDAGQPNDLLIG

-81 TGNVMVDY
+81 TGNVMVNIG
-89 RAKNEPG
+89 AKNEPG
-96 VVVMET
+96 VVAIET
-102 ERDLTKLK
+102 ERDLEKLK
-110 EWADVGKKYGMV
+110 QWAAVGKKHGMV

-144 PSAVPFSSLLATT
+144 PSAVPFSPVLATM
-157 FATPRVLREDEILD
+157 FGTPRELTHDEILD
-171 IIQRFATSAVI
+171 IIQRFATAAAV
-182 CEKAGFEGIQLH
+182 CEKAGFEGVQFH
-194 GAHGYLISEFLSP
+194 GAHGYLISQFLSP
-207 LTNKRSDQWG
+207 LTNKRTDQWG

-236 ATSDDFIISVK
+236 ATSENFIISVK

-261 EVVAVF
+261 DVITVF

-274 IDLIEISG
+274 IDIIEISG

-294 AEKRKQSSIAR
+294 AEKRKASTIAR
-305 EAYFLDFA
+305 EAYFLEFA
-313 EKIRKEVKC
+313 EKIRQHVSCK
-322 HLMVTGGFRT
+322 LMVTGGFRT
-332 VVGMNAALDSG
+332 VEGMNAALASG
-343 ACEFIG
+343 ACDFIG

-356 ETDLTDR
+356 EPDLPER
-363 LIAGKDVRYAVE
+363 LIAGHDVRYAVN

-402 GEGKKPNPKLSPFK
+402 GQGKKPNPKLSPLL
-416 VFLGYAKNNI
+416 VFLNYAKGNI
-426 KAVVQGRINSR
+426 KAVVKGRVNSR